1 MSLLDLQVWTFPGFT
16 SSTSHNLT
24 ESSSAYTA
32 NTLVALGMQA
42 PKVLPPN
49 FLGIG
54 SFPVGDVW
62 KAIGVPSGIFL
73 WLLAFWFCALSTVSV
88 LSSWREMHFTLN
100 WWAFIFPN
108 AGLTIAL
115 IQIANVLD
123 SDGIKAVCSGMTT
136 VLLVLWFFVAAMNL
150 RAVLRREV
158 LWPGMD
164 EDMEDMEETGEGEE
178 DETTTGA

>member
-1 MSLLDLQVWTFPGFT
+1 
-16 SSTSHNLT
+16 
-24 ESSSAYTA
+24 
-32 NTLVALGMQA
+32 MQA
-42 PKVLPPN
+42 PKVIPPD

-73 WLLAFWFCALSTVSV
+73 WLLSFWFCALSTVSV
-88 LSSWREMHFTLN
+88 LWCWKDMHFTLN

-108 AGLTIAL
+108 VGLTIAL
-115 IQIANVLD
+115 IQIANVLN
-123 SDGIKAVCSGMTT
+123 SDGIKGVCSAMTIILVGM
-136 VLLVLWFFVAAMNL
+136 WIFVALMHI

-164 EDMEDMEETGEGEE
+164 EDMEDIEGRGHDEEVRNE
-178 DETTTGA
+178 